1 MIACPS
7 CKRRVITR
15 RDMLYANLD
24 GEAQCRICGRF
35 ARLDLMSR
43 WTISCVLAL
52 AMLPAFLYGGVFYS
66 GHLFVISIFFGLGGW
81 RILSAAGL
89 PIFAL
94 EAVPSR
100 SSINGR
106 QSILLLVLLL
116 MVAIVIDGFMSSRIE
131 ADGAPQ
137 TENSPR
143 GASAAAQRLDD
154 DHLVGRGERLR
165 QVARLPA
172 VDEDADVAPY
182 AVLLVDHA
190 ETNPGIATVEVGEDG
205 AERGA
210 ARLGLALLGV

>member
-1 MIACPS
+1 
-7 CKRRVITR
+7 
-15 RDMLYANLD
+15 
-24 GEAQCRICGRF
+24 
-35 ARLDLMSR
+35 MSR

-81 RILSAAGL
+81 RLLSAAGL

-106 QSILLLVLLL
+106 QSILILVLLL

-131 ADGAPQ
+131 ADGALQ
-137 TENSPR
+137 NENSPR

-190 ETNPGIATVEVGEDG
+190 ETNPGIATVEVGEHG
-205 AERGA
+205 GERGA
-210 ARLGLALLGV
+210 ARLGLAVLGV